1 MFGFFKPD
9 TVQTR
14 GLLCQTSII
23 LTKIA
28 SEDQG
33 STIRW
38 YSTGLLMT
46 GLKPFTIKRTSLL
59 CKMQVNVHKPPTTN
73 TLTHKIT
80 FTWLTY
86 FRRIY
91 VLLRTFNT
99 FQTSYWP
106 ETYFALSTEC
116 NSQQLH
122 LCVLHSYH
130 SHVSR
135 FFSRD
140 REKTWLMT
148 QLIFS
153 SNFYWYICVKICI
166 LEQIIATVMFICLSS
181 IKNKGSMLKFQ
192 STTAPLTQG
201 GLPVHRQYWRQ
212 G

>member
-1 MFGFFKPD
+1 MLWFDGNHLLFKELTSVLCQTQVIVTNSSTEDYPHQDDPICLKYVWVFSNHAD

-14 GLLCQTSII
+14 GLLWQTSII

-59 CKMQVNVHKPPTTN
+59 CLMQVNVHVHKPPTTN

-106 ETYFALSTEC
+106 ETYFALSTES
-116 NSQQLH
+116 NS
-122 LCVLHSYH
+122 
-130 SHVSR
+130 
-135 FFSRD
+135 
-140 REKTWLMT
+140 
-148 QLIFS
+148 
-153 SNFYWYICVKICI
+153 
-166 LEQIIATVMFICLSS
+166 
-181 IKNKGSMLKFQ
+181 
-192 STTAPLTQG
+192 
-201 GLPVHRQYWRQ
+201 
-212 G
+212 

>member
-1 MFGFFKPD
+1 MLWFGGNHLLFKELTRLLCQTQVIVSNSSTEDYPHPHPHQDDHICLKYVWVFKPD

-106 ETYFALSTEC
+106 ETYFALSTE
-116 NSQQLH
+116 
-122 LCVLHSYH
+122 
-130 SHVSR
+130 
-135 FFSRD
+135 
-140 REKTWLMT
+140 
-148 QLIFS
+148 
-153 SNFYWYICVKICI
+153 
-166 LEQIIATVMFICLSS
+166 S
-181 IKNKGSMLKFQ
+181 IS
-192 STTAPLTQG
+192 
-201 GLPVHRQYWRQ
+201 
-212 G
+212 

>member
-46 GLKPFTIKRTSLL
+46 GLKPFTIKKSSLL
-59 CKMQVNVHKPPTTN
+59 CLMQVNVHKPPTTN

-86 FRRIY
+86 FRSICFC
-91 VLLRTFNT
+91 LLLTLSKPVTDQRPILLC
-99 FQTSYWP
+99 QLKVILSSCTSVCY
-106 ETYFALSTEC
+106 T
-116 NSQQLH
+116 H
-122 LCVLHSYH
+122 H

-135 FFSRD
+135 FFHGTAKKHDTS
-140 REKTWLMT
+140 LT
-148 QLIFS
+148 QSIFS